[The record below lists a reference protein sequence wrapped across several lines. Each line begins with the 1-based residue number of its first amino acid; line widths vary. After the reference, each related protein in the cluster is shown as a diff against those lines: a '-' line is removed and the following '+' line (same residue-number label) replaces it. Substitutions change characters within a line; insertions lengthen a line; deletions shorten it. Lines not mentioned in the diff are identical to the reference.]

1 MILIPVSIFAVLSL
15 IGISNLKRGV
25 SSLLFLIMAI
35 PLGQLFPYLNTVSL
49 LRIGSVSV
57 YELSIIFYLLLVV
70 FKGKFRY
77 SRFSL
82 FSLVFIVF
90 YICDAVFSTG
100 KYGVSSILADAKDYV
115 VAMLLI
121 QLIIQ
126 VVDYYTIDDF
136 GIIVL
141 KGTFVA
147 SIITFIGYI
156 GTYHTIL
163 PVASRYGFG
172 IQTLFLFSIP
182 YGLYLIIVEKK
193 NELWIVL
200 EILLQFYL
208 MVLSQNRTN
217 PVIIAFIVLIGLWYY
232 LSSDIEMPDGA
243 KKRLRNW
250 IFIIICILGACVI
263 YIKTNSSVTTGFIGR
278 INEVLLS
285 NGETDSMKMRNIN
298 IAYYLS
304 EIMKNSMGV
313 GLGAYMPAKSIYVSG
328 FDDSTLLNYGFDNM
342 FITMS
347 YKVGIVVTIVYAV
360 YLLWGISIVFRK
372 RKIERAGFLCGLI
385 LIGLVIAGGVYTVQ
399 LLKNISI
406 YTCFMATLTILT
418 CKSREAIE

>member
-15 IGISNLKRGV
+15 IGISNLKSGV
-25 SSLLFLIMAI
+25 SCLLFLIMAI
-35 PLGQLFPYLNTVSL
+35 PLGQLFPYLNTVGL

-57 YELSIIFYLLLVV
+57 YELLIIFYLLLVV

-82 FSLVFIVF
+82 FSLIFIAF
-90 YICDAVFSTG
+90 YICDAVFSSG
-100 KYGVSSILADAKDYV
+100 KYGMSSVLADAKDYV
-115 VAMLLI
+115 VAMLLV

-136 GIIVL
+136 GLIVL

-208 MVLSQNRTN
+208 IVLSQNRTN

-347 YKVGIVVTIVYAV
+347 YKVGIAVTIVYAV

-372 RKIERAGFLCGLI
+372 RKIERASFLCGLI

>member
-1 MILIPVSIFAVLSL
+1 MILIPVAIFAVLSL

-100 KYGVSSILADAKDYV
+100 KYGMSSILADAKDYV

-126 VVDYYTIDDF
+126 VIDYYTIDDF

-278 INEVLLS
+278 INEVLLN

-304 EIMKNSMGV
+304 EIMKNNMGV

-347 YKVGIVVTIVYAV
+347 YKVGIAVTLVYAV

-372 RKIERAGFLCGLI
+372 RKIERASFLCGLI

>member
-1 MILIPVSIFAVLSL
+1 MILIPVFIFAVLCL
-15 IGISNLKRGV
+15 IGISNLKSGV

-200 EILLQFYL
+200 EIFLQFYL

>member
-1 MILIPVSIFAVLSL
+1 MILIPVFIFAVLSL
-15 IGISNLKRGV
+15 IGISNLKSGV

-35 PLGQLFPYLNTVSL
+35 PLGQLFPYLNTVGL

-57 YELSIIFYLLLVV
+57 YELLIIFYLLLVV

-82 FSLVFIVF
+82 FSLIFIAF
-90 YICDAVFSTG
+90 YICDAVLSTG
-100 KYGVSSILADAKDYV
+100 KYGMSSILADAKDYM
-115 VAMLLI
+115 VAMLLV

-136 GIIVL
+136 GMIVL

-193 NELWIVL
+193 NELWIIL

-250 IFIIICILGACVI
+250 IFIIICILGAGVI
-263 YIKTNSSVTTGFIGR
+263 YVKMNSSVTTGFMGR
-278 INEVLLS
+278 INEVLFS
-285 NGETDSMKMRNIN
+285 NGETDSMKMRSIN

-304 EIMKNSMGV
+304 EIKKKSMGV

-347 YKVGIVVTIVYAV
+347 YKVGVAVTVVYAL
-360 YLLWGISIVFRK
+360 YLLWGISVVFRK
-372 RKIERAGFLCGLI
+372 RKIERASFLCGLI
-385 LIGLVIAGGVYTVQ
+385 LIGFVIAGGVYTVQ
-399 LLKNISI
+399 LLKNISV
-406 YTCFMATLTILT
+406 YTCFMAMLTILT
-418 CKSREAIE
+418 CKSKEAIE

>member
-15 IGISNLKRGV
+15 IGISNLKSGV
-25 SSLLFLIMAI
+25 SCLLFLIMAI
-35 PLGQLFPYLNTVSL
+35 PLGQLFPYLNTVGL

-57 YELSIIFYLLLVV
+57 YELLIIFYLLLVV

-82 FSLVFIVF
+82 FSLIFIAF
-90 YICDAVFSTG
+90 YICDAVFSSG
-100 KYGVSSILADAKDYV
+100 KYGMSSVLADAKDYV
-115 VAMLLI
+115 VAMLLV

-136 GIIVL
+136 GLIVL

-347 YKVGIVVTIVYAV
+347 YKVGIAVTIVYAV

-372 RKIERAGFLCGLI
+372 RKIERASFLCGLI

>member
-57 YELSIIFYLLLVV
+57 YELLIIFYLLLVV

-82 FSLVFIVF
+82 FSLVFIAF

-100 KYGVSSILADAKDYV
+100 KYGMSSILADAKDYV
-115 VAMLLI
+115 VAMLLV

-136 GIIVL
+136 GMIVI
-141 KGTFVA
+141 KGTFLA

-182 YGLYLIIVEKK
+182 YGLYRIIVEKK

-200 EILLQFYL
+200 EIFLQFYL

-250 IFIIICILGACVI
+250 IFIIICILGASVI
-263 YIKTNSSVTTGFIGR
+263 YIKMNSSITTGFMGR

-285 NGETDSMKMRNIN
+285 NGETDSMKMRSIN

-347 YKVGIVVTIVYAV
+347 YKVGIAVTIMYAV

-372 RKIERAGFLCGLI
+372 RKIERASFLCGLI
-385 LIGLVIAGGVYTVQ
+385 LIGLVVAGGVYTVQ

-418 CKSREAIE
+418 CKSREATE

>member
-90 YICDAVFSTG
+90 YICDAFFSTG
-100 KYGVSSILADAKDYV
+100 KYGMSSILADAKDYV
-115 VAMLLI
+115 VAMLLV

-136 GIIVL
+136 GMIVL
-141 KGTFVA
+141 KGTFAA

-156 GTYHTIL
+156 GTYHTIF

-200 EILLQFYL
+200 EIFLQFYL

-243 KKRLRNW
+243 KKRLRIC
-250 IFIIICILGACVI
+250 IFIITCILGASVI
-263 YIKTNSSVTTGFIGR
+263 YIKMNSSITTGFMGR

-285 NGETDSMKMRNIN
+285 NGETDSMKMRSIN
-298 IAYYLS
+298 IAYYLA

-347 YKVGIVVTIVYAV
+347 YKSGIAVTIMYAV

-372 RKIERAGFLCGLI
+372 RKIERASFLCGLI
-385 LIGLVIAGGVYTVQ
+385 LIGLIVAGGVYTVQ

-418 CKSREAIE
+418 CKSREATE

>member
-1 MILIPVSIFAVLSL
+1 M
-15 IGISNLKRGV
+15 
-25 SSLLFLIMAI
+25 
-35 PLGQLFPYLNTVSL
+35 
-49 LRIGSVSV
+49 
-57 YELSIIFYLLLVV
+57 
-70 FKGKFRY
+70 
-77 SRFSL
+77 
-82 FSLVFIVF
+82 
-90 YICDAVFSTG
+90 
-100 KYGVSSILADAKDYV
+100 
-115 VAMLLI
+115 
-121 QLIIQ
+121 
-126 VVDYYTIDDF
+126 
-136 GIIVL
+136 
-141 KGTFVA
+141 
-147 SIITFIGYI
+147 
-156 GTYHTIL
+156 
-163 PVASRYGFG
+163 ASRYGFG

-193 NELWIVL
+193 NELWIAL
-200 EILLQFYL
+200 EILLQCYL
-208 MVLSQNRTN
+208 IVLSQNRTN
-217 PVIIAFIVLIGLWYY
+217 PVIIAFIVLIGLWCY
-232 LSSDIEMPDGA
+232 LTSDIEMPDGV

-263 YIKTNSSVTTGFIGR
+263 YIKINSSVTTGFIGR

-285 NGETDSMKMRNIN
+285 NGETDSMKLRNIN

-313 GLGAYMPAKSIYVSG
+313 GLGAYMPAKSIYASG
-328 FDDSTLLNYGFDNM
+328 FDDSTFLNYGFDNM

-347 YKVGIVVTIVYAV
+347 YKVGIAVTIVYAV

-372 RKIERAGFLCGLI
+372 RKIERASFLCGLI

>member
-15 IGISNLKRGV
+15 IGISNLKSGV
-25 SSLLFLIMAI
+25 SCLLFLIMAI
-35 PLGQLFPYLNTVSL
+35 PLGQLFPYLNTVGL

-57 YELSIIFYLLLVV
+57 YELLIIFYLLLVV

-82 FSLVFIVF
+82 FSLIFIAF
-90 YICDAVFSTG
+90 YICDAVFSSG
-100 KYGVSSILADAKDYV
+100 KYGMYSVLADAKDYV
-115 VAMLLI
+115 VAMLLV

-136 GIIVL
+136 GLIVL

-193 NELWIVL
+193 NELWIAL
-200 EILLQFYL
+200 EILLQCYL
-208 MVLSQNRTN
+208 IVLSQNRTN
-217 PVIIAFIVLIGLWYY
+217 PVIIAFIVLIGIWYY
-232 LSSDIEMPDGA
+232 LTSDIEMPDGA

-263 YIKTNSSVTTGFIGR
+263 YIKINSSVTTGFIGR

-285 NGETDSMKMRNIN
+285 NGETDSMKVRNIN

-313 GLGAYMPAKSIYVSG
+313 GLGAYMPAKSIYASG
-328 FDDSTLLNYGFDNM
+328 FDDSTFLNYGFDNM

-347 YKVGIVVTIVYAV
+347 YKVGIAVTIVYAV

-372 RKIERAGFLCGLI
+372 RKIERASFLCGLI
-385 LIGLVIAGGVYTVQ
+385 LIGLVIAGGVYTGQ

>member
-1 MILIPVSIFAVLSL
+1 MILIPVAIFAVLSL

-100 KYGVSSILADAKDYV
+100 KYGMSSILADTKDYV

-126 VVDYYTIDDF
+126 VIDYYTIDDF

-278 INEVLLS
+278 INEVLLN

-304 EIMKNSMGV
+304 EIMKNNMGV

-347 YKVGIVVTIVYAV
+347 YKVGIAVTLVYAV

-372 RKIERAGFLCGLI
+372 RKIERASFLCGLI